1 MRAPVPVGTPV
12 TMLLG
17 APVRTLILVG
27 IPMSAP
33 LGTPVWTPVPVRIP
47 VPAGT
52 PMPVLL
58 GAPMRIPVPVGTPVR
73 TAVVV
78 RIPVR
83 TQVHAGAAGKDGP
96 PMRGGERGP
105 RCALPYRELVH
116 PPVPG
121 GPVRRGALT
130 CPRLRLFVH
139 LKMAAEIGGTAA
151 DPRCWRPAPVS
162 ASGEGWDEG
171 GEPWGPPPLPPPA
184 PSAAA
189 RAAPWDVG

>member
-1 MRAPVPVGTPV
+1 
-12 TMLLG
+12 
-17 APVRTLILVG
+17 
-27 IPMSAP
+27 MSAP

-52 PMPVLL
+52 PVPVLL
-58 GAPMRIPVPVGTPVR
+58 GAPVRIPVPVGTPVR
-73 TAVVV
+73 
-78 RIPVR
+78 IPVW
-83 TQVHAGAAGKDGP
+83 TQVRAGAAGKDGP
-96 PMRGGERGP
+96 PMRGGELGP

-116 PPVPG
+116 PQRREVPSAAE
-121 GPVRRGALT
+121 PLT

-139 LKMAAEIGGTAA
+139 LKMAAESGGTAA

-162 ASGEGWDEG
+162 ASGEGWDAG

-189 RAAPWDVG
+189 RAAPGGVG